1 MIEVEKDAEQLYS
14 NMITLLLSWQLA
26 RYFGKSQ
33 AAAVKKTARK
43 LLKETKDVDTYNVFK
58 KIAYSSSDFK
68 VIETMQK
75 CFDENKRLGYL

>member
-14 NMITLLLSWQLA
+14 QMITLLLSWQIA
-26 RYFGKSQ
+26 RYTGKNQ
-33 AAAVKKTARK
+33 AGAVKKTARK
-43 LLKETKDVDTYNVFK
+43 LLNETKDAQTYETFK
-58 KIAYSSSDFK
+58 KIARCQSDFK

>member
-33 AAAVKKTARK
+33 AGAIKKTARK
-43 LLKETKDVDTYNVFK
+43 LLKTTKDATAYKNFRL
-58 KIAYSSSDFK
+58 IAYSKNDK
-68 VIETMQK
+68 EVVRMATLAYDD
-75 CFDENKRLGYL
+75 CKRLGYL